1 MKIQSRQMGKL
12 SNLQWHW
19 QQWICP
25 ELQVIDVEST
35 SLQIAMWQHFKKY
48 TMLVFKVLNRSIME
62 NFVFT
67 HPIKN
72 SVSEWQ
78 PLIVGGMNEIPERGS
93 IIR

>member
-1 MKIQSRQMGKL
+1 
-12 SNLQWHW
+12 
-19 QQWICP
+19 
-25 ELQVIDVEST
+25 
-35 SLQIAMWQHFKKY
+35 
-48 TMLVFKVLNRSIME
+48 MLVFKVLNRSIME